1 MNQFKNI
8 LYVLHP
14 HGDENPQSL
23 ARVISLTNNNQ
34 AELTLLRI
42 IPKPS
47 LSAYTKQLGINDEDI
62 AQKIQ
67 NHEEAKLR
75 ELLAFFTPHCTAK
88 AELKMGKSYIDIIH
102 TVQMENIDLV
112 IKETESNSWLDRLF
126 GSNDMH
132 LLRKCPCPI
141 WLMQPNENPNY
152 RHIMAAVD
160 FNSDITEEENSDLN
174 QEIVNIASALALSDF
189 ASLHIVNAYDTPE
202 AGFIGLWAEQ
212 PEKLERQLLEDE
224 YLQKRSK
231 MATLFDNLKN
241 KLGKQSYDY
250 LSPQSHLVQG
260 AAAQELPQ
268 LAKKLQVDIVVM
280 GTVARTGIPGLI
292 IGNTAEAILTQLN
305 CSVLAIKPKGF
316 ISPVK

>member
-1 MNQFKNI
+1 MNRFKNI

-23 ARVISLTNNNQ
+23 ARVMSLTNNNQ

-47 LSAYTKQLGINDEDI
+47 LSAYSKLLGINDKDI
-62 AQKIQ
+62 EQKIREY
-67 NHEEAKLR
+67 EET
-75 ELLAFFTPHCTAK
+75 ELQQLLTLFAPHCTTK

-112 IKETESNSWLDRLF
+112 IKETESNSWVDRLL

-132 LLRKCPCPI
+132 LLRKCPCPV
-141 WLMQPNENPNY
+141 WLMQPNESPNY
-152 RHIMAAVD
+152 RHVMAAVD
-160 FNSDITEEENSDLN
+160 FNNDDAEEENSALN
-174 QEIVNIASALALSDF
+174 QEIMNIASSLALADF
-189 ASLHIVNAYDTPE
+189 ASLHIVNAYDMPE

-212 PEKLERQLLEDE
+212 PEKLERQLLENE
-224 YLQKRSK
+224 YNQRRGK
-231 MATLFDNLKN
+231 MATLFDYLKN
-241 KLGKQSYDY
+241 RLDKQSYDY
-250 LSPQSHLVQG
+250 LSPLSHLVQG
-260 AAAQELPQ
+260 AAAHELPQ

-280 GTVARTGIPGLI
+280 GTVARTGIPGVI
-292 IGNTAEAILTQLN
+292 IGNTAEAILSQLN